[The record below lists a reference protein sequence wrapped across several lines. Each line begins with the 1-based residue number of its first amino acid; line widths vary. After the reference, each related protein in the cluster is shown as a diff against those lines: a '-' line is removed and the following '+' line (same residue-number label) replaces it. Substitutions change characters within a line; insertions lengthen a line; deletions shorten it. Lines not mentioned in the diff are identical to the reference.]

1 MSNEILF
8 GVIMNNTGKVVCIET
23 HTNWYFNFIKD
34 TTYTYSNIDESQI
47 SIVDYDREMHWITD
61 RTKFIT
67 LEESRDVKLQNII
80 GDTADKKQP

>member
-1 MSNEILF
+1 MTQILF
-8 GVIMNNTGKVVCIET
+8 GTIMNNTGKVICIEE
-23 HTNWYFNFIKD
+23 HTNGYHTFLKD
-34 TTYTYSNIDESQI
+34 TTYTYSNINESQI

-67 LEESRDVKLQNII
+67 LEESRDIKLQNII